1 MHEIRF
7 ASDDEMPEGHD
18 FVFAHAGESAMI
30 LYRESAITPEVL
42 MDSWAA
48 YRATLGRTPREP
60 SELRDIIAQ
69 AQRGVRLADSVGIPD
84 QRLKSAH
91 GLAAAFH
98 VA

>member
-18 FVFAHAGESAMI
+18 FVFAHAGGSALI
-30 LYRESAITPEVL
+30 VYRESAITPEVL

-48 YRATLGRTPREP
+48 YRATLGRSPREP
-60 SELRDIIAQ
+60 SA
-69 AQRGVRLADSVGIPD
+69 VRPASVGIPD
-84 QRLKSAH
+84 QRLEGAH
-91 GLAAAFH
+91 RLAAAFH